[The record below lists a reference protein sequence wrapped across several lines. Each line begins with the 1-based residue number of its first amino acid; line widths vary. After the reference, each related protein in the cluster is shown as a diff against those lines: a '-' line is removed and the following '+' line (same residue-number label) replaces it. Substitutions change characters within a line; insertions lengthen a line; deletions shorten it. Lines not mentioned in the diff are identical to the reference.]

1 MTKQG
6 LCQLQLLADS
16 GSELKGM
23 KIRGTS
29 SVQNKGRSGR
39 RGKGGRKDRG
49 AQAGEWENTQNLT
62 LGTKSTTRVI

>member
-1 MTKQG
+1 
-6 LCQLQLLADS
+6 
-16 GSELKGM
+16 M

-49 AQAGEWENTQNLT
+49 AQAREWENTQNLT

>member
-29 SVQNKGRSGR
+29 SVQNKGRR
-39 RGKGGRKDRG
+39 RGEVDRG
-49 AQAGEWENTQNLT
+49 KESQIDDERRKFNFRL
-62 LGTKSTTRVI
+62 